1 MEDSAKVAIC
11 RLICGTALLI
21 THAVT
26 GVDGRVVSASL
37 FLLGIPFEAIQRI
50 RRASLE

>member
-1 MEDSAKVAIC
+1 LKDSAKVAIC

-26 GVDGRVVSASL
+26 GMNGTLVAISI
-37 FLLGIPFEAIQRI
+37 FLLGVPVEAIQKYKSE
-50 RRASLE
+50 A